1 MLSGAV
7 ATLRA
12 SNDVLWEARALNN
25 RAIAYLDLGQPHRA
39 ERDAARS
46 RELYAMTD
54 QGLEAASGT
63 HNLGVVA
70 YRVGALPEA
79 LEKLAEAG
87 VLYADVG
94 VSAPSLAMD
103 RSVVLLAAGLP
114 DEAYRLIDE
123 CVATFSTADTRT
135 GLHADARLV
144 AARAAIAAG
153 RPARAAEHAAT
164 AERFFVR
171 QGNVRASRLAR
182 LESVQAQWAAGTK
195 GARAL
200 SRTAGDLAD
209 GLAAMDAP
217 ETADAQLLAGRIC
230 LAAGRTDAALHQLH
244 LGAAAR
250 HRGPALSRVAG
261 WVSQQLAFEVAGDSA
276 GVVRAASSGLRV
288 LDEHRLSLGA
298 TELRARAT
306 THGAELVSGA
316 LRQVV
321 GSGDARRLLA
331 WSERWRS
338 TTIDDRPTRPAQDR
352 ELIVELGELR
362 EVSRELTLG
371 GLDGPAAEVLS
382 RRQQQLERA
391 VVARARQARGSTG
404 RTRQET
410 FDLPQLFAA
419 LGRRQLLSLVEVDG
433 TLYALLVAK
442 GRVRRFRLGAA
453 ADAAR
458 EVEFARFGLRTVVVG
473 RGGPTAQLRLDAA
486 GAMLEAALLGAV
498 VAALDDGPLVL
509 VPPTRLQATPWA
521 VLPTL
526 RGRAFSVAPSARAWV
541 RAAGSRPPRSRQ
553 VVLVRGPGL
562 GSDGAEVPVLAG
574 LHPGAVVLEGE
585 QATVGAALAELDGAW
600 LAHVAAHGTFRQDN
614 PMFSALHLA
623 DGPLT
628 IHDLE
633 RLKRT
638 PHRLML
644 SACDA
649 GLGASVGADE
659 LLGLV
664 SALMTLGSA
673 GVLASVLPVA
683 DESVVDLSVEVHR
696 RLLAGDDLAQALCH
710 ARSGAADDPVS
721 QATASAFVAFG
732 AA

>member
-1 MLSGAV
+1 MLAEEASGSG
-7 ATLRA
+7 RR
-12 SNDVLWEARALNN
+12 VLS
-25 RAIAYLDLGQPHRA
+25 
-39 ERDAARS
+39 AARS
-46 RELYAMTD
+46 
-54 QGLEAASGT
+54 
-63 HNLGVVA
+63 
-70 YRVGALPEA
+70 
-79 LEKLAEAG
+79 
-87 VLYADVG
+87 
-94 VSAPSLAMD
+94 
-103 RSVVLLAAGLP
+103 
-114 DEAYRLIDE
+114 
-123 CVATFSTADTRT
+123 
-135 GLHADARLV
+135 
-144 AARAAIAAG
+144 
-153 RPARAAEHAAT
+153 
-164 AERFFVR
+164 
-171 QGNVRASRLAR
+171 
-182 LESVQAQWAAGTK
+182 
-195 GARAL
+195 
-200 SRTAGDLAD
+200 
-209 GLAAMDAP
+209 GLA
-217 ETADAQLLAGRIC
+217 
-230 LAAGRTDAALHQLH
+230 
-244 LGAAAR
+244 
-250 HRGPALSRVAG
+250 
-261 WVSQQLAFEVAGDSA
+261 
-276 GVVRAASSGLRV
+276 V

-298 TELRARAT
+298 TELRAHAT
-306 THGAELVSGA
+306 SHGTELVAGA

-321 GSGDARRLLA
+321 ADRDPRRLLA
-331 WSERWRS
+331 WSERWRAM
-338 TTIDDRPTRPAQDR
+338 TVDTPPTRPADTA
-352 ELIVELGELR
+352 ETLADLSELR
-362 EVSRELTLG
+362 EVTRELTLG
-371 GLDGPAAEVLS
+371 SVEGAKVEVLA
-382 RRQQQLERA
+382 RRQRQLEAA
-391 VVARARQARGSTG
+391 VVARARQARGATDP
-404 RTRQET
+404 TRQEH

-419 LGRRQLLSLVEVDG
+419 LGPRQLVSLVEVDG

-442 GRVRRFRLGAA
+442 GRVRLAAA

-473 RGGPTAQLRLDAA
+473 RGGPAAQKRLDAA
-486 GAMLEAALLGAV
+486 GTMLEAALLGEV

-541 RAAGSRPPRSRQ
+541 RAAGTRPPRSRQ

-585 QATVGAALAELDGAW
+585 RATVAAALAELDGAW

-633 RLKRT
+633 RLKHT

-710 ARSGAADDPVS
+710 ARNAAADDPVA
-721 QATASAFVAFG
+721 QATASAFLAFG